1 MITNLFLSVITISIS
16 TSLIIIFLLIF
27 APFLNKRYAMKW
39 KYLIW
44 VVIAVRLMI
53 PFHMDIPFPR
63 ITFDVP
69 TEITVPIDTN
79 NENDTQTILPTEQK
93 QIETNHV
100 NALIAPT
107 QGNQKTVKITLL
119 DIIAYVWLTGCLLF
133 LSVHIFSF
141 VHYKR
146 RITKKGMIVKE
157 RDILLQA
164 YKLSRELRMK
174 FKIRILRYE
183 DAESPMVIGF
193 LKQMLVLP
201 NCDYS
206 EEELFFVLKH
216 ELIHIKRHD
225 IYFKLLLVS
234 ANALH
239 WFNPLIY
246 IMQKEAV
253 VDMELSCDEKVIQKT
268 AFAVRKAYTE
278 TLLST
283 FHKQH
288 KKGAFLT
295 TQFYGGKEIMKK
307 RFKNILTKSP
317 KKNGLLLCICA
328 ICMTLISGMLIGC
341 SIKNELP
348 EETVQT
354 GTISPGVEDHTNT
367 PTDSADSNR
376 AGLSGDA
383 PMDDSGTDI
392 NVDIQNGNIGNPP
405 EQSLELEEN
414 NYKSILLGKGN
425 FVCTD
430 LANERLSISEIG
442 RAVTDDDSVTVSAT
456 KFTMIDID
464 GDGEDEA
471 VLWLQ
476 INNISDYGF
485 EILHDQNGEIYGYTL
500 QYRAFM
506 NLKTDGTFLFSGGAA
521 DTGIG
526 KMTFSETGYSVNTQA
541 YSKSGYDTN
550 NELIVQFFIND
561 ESCSEGEF
569 YDVLDGQ
576 EQKADVEWYDL
587 SENNINAILQ

>member
-1 MITNLFLSVITISIS
+1 
-16 TSLIIIFLLIF
+16 
-27 APFLNKRYAMKW
+27 
-39 KYLIW
+39 
-44 VVIAVRLMI
+44 
-53 PFHMDIPFPR
+53 
-63 ITFDVP
+63 
-69 TEITVPIDTN
+69 
-79 NENDTQTILPTEQK
+79 
-93 QIETNHV
+93 
-100 NALIAPT
+100 
-107 QGNQKTVKITLL
+107 
-119 DIIAYVWLTGCLLF
+119 
-133 LSVHIFSF
+133 
-141 VHYKR
+141 
-146 RITKKGMIVKE
+146 
-157 RDILLQA
+157 
-164 YKLSRELRMK
+164 
-174 FKIRILRYE
+174 
-183 DAESPMVIGF
+183 
-193 LKQMLVLP
+193 
-201 NCDYS
+201 
-206 EEELFFVLKH
+206 
-216 ELIHIKRHD
+216 
-225 IYFKLLLVS
+225 
-234 ANALH
+234 
-239 WFNPLIY
+239 
-246 IMQKEAV
+246 
-253 VDMELSCDEKVIQKT
+253 
-268 AFAVRKAYTE
+268 
-278 TLLST
+278 
-283 FHKQH
+283 
-288 KKGAFLT
+288 
-295 TQFYGGKEIMKK
+295 
-307 RFKNILTKSP
+307 
-317 KKNGLLLCICA
+317 
-328 ICMTLISGMLIGC
+328 
-341 SIKNELP
+341 
-348 EETVQT
+348 
-354 GTISPGVEDHTNT
+354 
-367 PTDSADSNR
+367 
-376 AGLSGDA
+376 
-383 PMDDSGTDI
+383 MDDSGTDI